1 MVNSVIK
8 WLALVVYLTTAS
20 LWGYEYFKRRTE
32 DYALNLQQQLEQEL
46 ELHNSY
52 LDLDYIDMA
61 AIEPPLNLSILI
73 YEGARLKN
81 WSNNEFLPVYAELA
95 GLRSSQ
101 TFLKNAD
108 GLYLISFKDRN
119 DERIYLIT
127 TLIRDFQNRRT
138 TLGTYFNDRIFD
150 GMRGALSDT
159 GEEIEVGTGSLHFAF
174 EKVDRT
180 FTVRV
185 ILLCWVALIMTAL
198 LLFQWVVRE
207 WFRSGF
213 FIPVA
218 MASAGVIKALSL
230 TIPLKESLLQVY
242 QFWLFRGNLLDTLIS
257 AILVNVLVLL
267 SLMHLIRLQK
277 IKSLLRYGQK
287 YPLLFGTFIY
297 VLSLAFH
304 FAYFYLIIDLL
315 RWTKT
320 DLDIT
325 ESLVFDLS
333 RLLFFGLLLSMGTLF
348 FWIIQVLSRLYT
360 QSSFKKLTGIL
371 IVVLVGLGLIIIPF
385 EYRAYVI
392 LPHSILWLLVYY
404 FSFSRN
410 LTRISYITFFYII
423 IVISS
428 LSFTN
433 SAAIYKNFEHLE
445 VERKKDF
452 GIQQLMPRDSLTE
465 KYLIEVQQKIQNDPV
480 IRSRFLSPL
489 LSKSTVKVKIR
500 RQYLT
505 SYFDRFEVDLS
516 LYDIIGDRLDGTD
529 PPNKQD
535 LLSQVEDHPTGQ
547 EGLYFVENWENL
559 GRSKYLLWVPIM
571 NGDTEIGGVA
581 IDLMAKKVI
590 PNSVYPSVL
599 TSNQQSSAEY
609 DYVLL
614 REGALVFAKGNYS
627 FDVFSNPSFW
637 ERLITAKEGIEV
649 TDYHLLAIGQD
660 QSMMI
665 VISDKY
671 SIRAFLANFSFQFLI
686 LLSFV
691 GIAFVFLRS
700 SQPGRQL
707 SLANRIQLYLG
718 FSFILPLLIVS
729 AVILNLLNS
738 SYRDE
743 IIRNYQKRAI
753 TIAENIY
760 LPLEDFEQN
769 QINREDL
776 YDVIGNAATFSQV
789 DMNLYN
795 TRGQLVITNQPDIFS
810 NRLITTRIHPKPL
823 DLIEDKPD
831 QSIVMEEAIG
841 DLNFKVVYQGVIDHH
856 TGDLLG
862 IISIPFFD
870 SKNHLNRQ
878 QVEVFANLVTVFT
891 IIFLSSVFIGYL
903 ILRNITLP
911 LTTLSRRLRQTTLEE
926 TNEPVAYNAVDE
938 IGQLVVE
945 YNRMLEKLEDSKAAL
960 ALSQKE
966 TAWKEIA
973 RQVAHEI
980 KNPLTPMRLKIQQ
993 MVRTNA
999 ENDRL
1004 VSSLNSLINQIDTL
1018 SEIADSFSAFAKMPP
1033 PNNEKVAISD
1043 LLLEVSQLYQTERV
1057 EILCDVAANKWVFAD
1072 PGILSRV
1079 FNNLLLNG
1087 IQSVISGMAQL
1098 KVSLQEKDQ
1107 KVVIQVVDNGRGILE
1122 HEKKKIFTPYFSTKE
1137 KGTGIGLAIAKKGI
1151 EQAGGSIWF
1160 ESEAGEG
1167 TTFTVILPVVNP

>member
-1 MVNSVIK
+1 MFNSMVK
-8 WLALVVYLTTAS
+8 WIAALTYVAAAG
-20 LWGYEYFKRRTE
+20 LWGFEYFKKSTE
-32 DYALNLQQQLEQEL
+32 NNAANLESQIDQELQLHQSLLEQ
-46 ELHNSY
+46 
-52 LDLDYIDMA
+52 DYIDLA
-61 AIEPPLNLSILI
+61 TVEFPKNLSLLI
-73 YEGARLKN
+73 YERGRLKS
-81 WSNNEFLPVYAELA
+81 WSSNEFLPDFAELSV
-95 GLRSSQ
+95 LEVSPSY
-101 TFLKNAD
+101 LENVD
-108 GLYLISFKDRN
+108 GSYLISFN
-119 DERIYLIT
+119 DLNNERIFIIT
-127 TLIRDFQNRRT
+127 TLVRDFQQRT
-138 TLGTYFNDRIFD
+138 TLGTYFNDRIFQ
-150 GMRGALSDT
+150 GLRGSFSST
-159 GEEIEVGTGSLHFAF
+159 GDEVSIANAQLHFAF
-174 EKVDRT
+174 QASNRT
-180 FTVRV
+180 YSIELI
-185 ILLCWVALIMTAL
+185 ILFWMCLVVTTF
-198 LLFQWVVRE
+198 LLFRWVVKR
-207 WFRSGF
+207 WFRSPY
-213 FIPVA
+213 FIAYCVVC
-218 MASAGVIKALSL
+218 GTLIKILSL
-230 TIPLKESLLQVY
+230 GIPMGENVLPVF
-242 QFWLFRGNLLDTLIS
+242 QFWLFKGNLLDTLIS
-257 AILVNVLVLL
+257 SIILNVVVLL
-267 SLMHLIRLQK
+267 SLLQVTRMQK
-277 IKSLLRYGQK
+277 VKPLLRFAKRRPILMGI
-287 YPLLFGTFIY
+287 LTFI
-297 VLSLAFH
+297 LSLTFH
-304 FAYFYLIIDLL
+304 FVYFYLILDLMG
-315 RWTKT
+315 WTRT
-320 DLDIT
+320 HLDIT
-325 ESLVFDLS
+325 DSLMFSPS
-333 RLLFFGLLLSMGTLF
+333 RLLFIGLLVSLGILF
-348 FWIIQVLSRLYT
+348 FWNVQFLSRLYV
-360 QSSFKKLTGIL
+360 QSNFSKPVGIL
-371 IVVLVGLGLIIIPF
+371 IVVIVGGGLMLAPFEHSGYVIIP
-385 EYRAYVI
+385 
-392 LPHSILWLLVYY
+392 HSLLWLLIYH

-410 LTRISYITFFYII
+410 LARISYLTFFYVIA
-423 IVISS
+423 VISS
-428 LSFTN
+428 LSLTN
-433 SAAIYKNFEHLE
+433 SAAIYKNFEQLE
-445 VERKKDF
+445 VDRKREF
-452 GIQQLMPRDSLTE
+452 GFQQLTPRDSLTE
-465 KYLIEVQQKIQNDPV
+465 KFLIDVRQKIQNDPV

-500 RQYLT
+500 RQYMT

-529 PPNKQD
+529 PANKED
-535 LLSQVEDHPTGQ
+535 LFSQIEDHPTGQ

-559 GRSKYLLWVPIM
+559 GRSKYLLWVPIK
-571 NGDTEIGGVA
+571 NGDVEIGGVA

-599 TSNQQSSAEY
+599 TSNQRSAKGY

-614 REGALVFAKGNYS
+614 RQGALVFAKGNYS
-627 FDVFSNPSFW
+627 FDVFNNPKFW
-637 ERLITAKEGIEV
+637 ERLITSEEGIEV
-649 TDYHLLAIGQD
+649 RDYHLLAIEED
-660 QSMMI
+660 EAMMI

-671 SIRAFLANFSFQFLI
+671 SLRAFLANFSFQFLI

-691 GIAFVFLRS
+691 GLAFVVLRL

-776 YDVIGNAATFSQV
+776 YDIIGNAATFSQV

-795 TRGQLVITNQPDIFS
+795 TRGQLVLTNQPDIFS
-810 NRLITTRIHPKPL
+810 NHLITSRLHPKPL
-823 DLIEDKPD
+823 ELITDKPD
-831 QSIVMEEAIG
+831 QSIVLDESIG

-856 TGDLLG
+856 SGELLG
-862 IISIPFFD
+862 VISIPFFD

-891 IIFLSSVFIGYL
+891 VIFLSSVLIGYV

-926 TNEPVAYNAVDE
+926 TNEPVAYNAGDE
-938 IGQLVVE
+938 IGQLVAE

-993 MVRTNA
+993 MMRTNA
-999 ENDRL
+999 ENEQL
-1004 VSSLNSLINQIDTL
+1004 AASLNSLINQIDTL

-1033 PNNEKVAISD
+1033 PNNEKVPISD
-1043 LLLEVSQLYQTERV
+1043 LLQEVAQLYQTEKVSIDSEV
-1057 EILCDVAANKWVFAD
+1057 EEGRWVFAD

-1087 IQSVISGMAQL
+1087 IQSVMSGPAQL

-1107 KVVIQVVDNGRGILE
+1107 KIVIQVVDNGRGIPE
-1122 HEKKKIFTPYFSTKE
+1122 QERKKIFTPYFSTKE

-1160 ESEAGEG
+1160 ESEVDEG
-1167 TTFTVILPVVNP
+1167 TTFTVILPAVTP